1 MQRLI
6 KPPLP
11 ATTTAVAIAALVLL
25 IPLCIPLAD
34 AATDATSVPTD
45 WGLIPSG
52 LGEGDQFRLL
62 IATSTKHNA
71 VPTDITV
78 YDTYIQGLVAAG
90 HTDIQEHSS
99 SFKVVGSTGAVSA
112 RDHTGTTYN
121 STDKGPPIYWLGGA
135 KVADNYQDFYDGSWN
150 EERSA
155 RDENGN
161 VFLFGSDATSAVFT
175 GSNADGT
182 KHGTAPLGADMV
194 RAGLPNNADNGPLT
208 SPIQDLK
215 SDTHPFYGISP
226 VFQVENITITDVKP
240 LQYLDVAPITSITDG
255 ETVPVGGTNKT
266 FDELDGARGITTVEI
281 DSSTYALVAANAD
294 DGVQII
300 DITNPATPFPTA
312 SITDGETVPVGGT
325 NKTFDELDGARG
337 ITTVE
342 IDSSTYALVS
352 SFRDDGVQI
361 IDITNPTTPFPTASI
376 TDGETVPVGGTN
388 KTFDVLDGAW
398 DITTVEIDS
407 STYALVA
414 ANADDG
420 VQIIDITNPAT
431 PFPTASITDGKTV
444 PVGGTNKTFDVLDGA
459 LGITTVKIGNST
471 YALVAANADDGV
483 QIINITNPATPFPTA
498 SITDGET
505 VPVGGTN
512 KTFDEL
518 DGAWDITTVEIDS
531 STYALVA
538 AKDDNGV
545 QIIDITNPAT
555 PFPTASITDGET
567 ERFDELNGAR
577 GITTV
582 KIGNSTY
589 ALVTANADDGVQ
601 IIDITNPTTPFPTAS
616 ITDGET
622 VTVDG
627 KTERFDVLDG
637 ALGITTVKMGSS
649 TYALVAANVDDGV
662 QIVSILATEN
672 RPPTITL
679 IGTNPATAER
689 YFEYEDAGAVCTD
702 PHGDDTTLTSTSTVD
717 TDTIP
722 GTPYSYTYSCTDQ
735 HGLAAQDV
743 VRSVSVVDTIKPV
756 ITLHGSASVSVAV
769 GDTYPE
775 GARCVDS
782 GRPVLDGLGEPSTFF
797 TRLQYTIVHTVSGD
811 TVNTAVAAKYNVVY
825 TCSDG
830 YNSADPVTQT
840 VTVTDSMRP
849 RLVSAGLDKD
859 TGQLTLTFNESI
871 DSSSLNKFKLYIREP
886 GSTTG
891 VVALSGDSVVGVT
904 ASSIT
909 LRLAEADKQAV
920 IAMNSPHLEIAATAI
935 SDRSGNFIT
944 EPFDL
949 TNGTSF
955 LRSFI
960 ASQDN
965 KPIGIAF
972 SPDGTKMFMMGTQHG
987 AVRQYALSTPF
998 DVSTAS
1004 YSSKFLVVEGQD
1016 NAQIGI
1022 AFSPDGTKMFMM
1034 GTQHDA
1040 VRQYALSTPF
1050 DVSTGSYS
1058 SKFLVVKDQDND
1070 PIGIAFSPDGT
1081 KMFMLGTEHDAVR
1094 QYALSTAF
1102 DISTA
1107 SYSSKF
1113 LVVRDQDNLPAN
1125 IAFSPDGTK
1134 MFMLGDEFGAVR
1146 QYALS
1151 TAFDITTASY
1161 SDKSTRVRN
1170 QDNVPEDIAFSPD
1183 GTKMFMMDSLRDRV
1197 SEYNIGPSYSI
1208 NATSDSAALL
1218 FSSAT
1223 YNKDSGVITMTF
1235 SEELVATETNYT
1247 KIHIRATGSDTAG
1260 ITFSDITT
1268 RSTVGKTVTATLD
1281 SAQKTAYSELSPA
1294 PPQLDIGHGAVA
1306 DASGNKIAE
1315 AVDLQITEIN
1325 QPSTVTPTLPD
1336 VNVPPTARI
1345 SAPVRAAEGA
1355 TVSLNGTGSTDN
1367 DGTISLYA
1375 WTANNTSITITD
1387 ADKAEASFT
1396 APPVTE
1402 DTTLAIKLVVTDDD
1416 GATGSANHTMTIND
1430 VNRPPTITLNGEDPA
1445 TAERYVT
1452 YTDAGAACADP
1463 DGDDVTL
1470 TNSSNVDTDT
1480 IPLAPYLYTYSCTD
1494 QHGLAAQNVTRAVHV
1509 EDTVTPVLSLNGL
1522 SSVSLTVG
1530 DTYTDDGATC
1540 TDSGR
1545 PITVTVS
1552 GLDAVNTDAAGQY
1565 DVVYACS
1572 DGYNSPD
1579 PVTRTVTVTEPTPP
1593 PPPPDGNVPPT
1604 ARISAPVRAAEGA
1617 TVSLNGTGSTDN
1629 DGTISLYAWTANNT
1643 SITITDADKAE
1654 ASFTAPPVTEDTTL
1668 AIKLVVTDDDGA
1680 TGSANHTMTINDVNR
1695 PPTITLNG
1703 EDPATAERYVT
1714 YTDAGAACADPD
1726 GDDVTLTNSSNVDTD
1741 TIPLAPYLY
1750 TYSCTDQHGLAAQ
1763 NVTRAVHV
1771 EDTVTP
1777 VLSLNG
1783 LSSVSL
1789 TVGDT
1794 YTDDGATCTD
1804 SGRPITVTVSGLDA
1818 VNTDAAGQYDV
1829 VYACSDGYNS
1839 PDPVTR
1845 TVTVTEPAIM
1855 PPPPPPDGNVPPT
1868 ASISAPSRAA
1878 EGTQVTLDGT
1888 GSADTDGTIQSYNWT
1903 AGNPAVTITGGNQET
1918 ASFTAPQVAEDT
1930 SLLITLKVTD
1940 DYGATGSAQHN
1951 MTITD
1956 TNQPPDGTTP
1966 PPPNEP
1972 PVISYTVNPDSSG
1985 PDSITLDR
1993 DTGFDLA
2000 DLGVT
2005 CSDPEDGDITPVSEN
2020 ENLYDPTTEDSQSIL
2035 YSCTDSDNNTVYL
2048 RVVLNLSAPD
2058 TTSDDDNE
2066 HKTRPTFGNSWSTN
2080 QKLVSCGYSMD
2091 GSCHDVLAYHVDYQ
2105 RAEIRTGSTH
2115 DFALKA
2121 YAEKGLD
2128 RVAVGFGVPSVGS
2141 PFSDAEAS
2149 ITVHLGRNYTTDS
2162 TYEVAGISH
2171 DVRRGSTSSVID
2183 ASGITASVD
2192 SAACMS
2198 DVKPGA
2204 AATTATKGEENNNN
2218 SNNDYDCISVLIS
2231 GVLFLEQTYDEPFMI
2246 QAVDS
2251 KRRVTNHYMNDGLAI
2266 SGESLN
2272 PPMVILLQTKYSSQ
2286 SDIITHE
2293 LVRTDKINDVWT
2305 DQLGYTWTKNS
2316 YGTWHYLEGPAHS
2329 TGTACTDVNNRLCD
2343 AFAAKMAGHTALMEQ
2358 LRDAE
2363 YGDIYQTQ

>member
-1579 PVTRTVTVTEPTPP
+1579 PVTRTVTVTEP
-1593 PPPPDGNVPPT
+1593 
-1604 ARISAPVRAAEGA
+1604 
-1617 TVSLNGTGSTDN
+1617 
-1629 DGTISLYAWTANNT
+1629 
-1643 SITITDADKAE
+1643 
-1654 ASFTAPPVTEDTTL
+1654 
-1668 AIKLVVTDDDGA
+1668 
-1680 TGSANHTMTINDVNR
+1680 
-1695 PPTITLNG
+1695 
-1703 EDPATAERYVT
+1703 
-1714 YTDAGAACADPD
+1714 
-1726 GDDVTLTNSSNVDTD
+1726 
-1741 TIPLAPYLY
+1741 
-1750 TYSCTDQHGLAAQ
+1750 
-1763 NVTRAVHV
+1763 
-1771 EDTVTP
+1771 
-1777 VLSLNG
+1777 
-1783 LSSVSL
+1783 
-1789 TVGDT
+1789 
-1794 YTDDGATCTD
+1794 
-1804 SGRPITVTVSGLDA
+1804 
-1818 VNTDAAGQYDV
+1818 
-1829 VYACSDGYNS
+1829 
-1839 PDPVTR
+1839 
-1845 TVTVTEPAIM
+1845 AIM